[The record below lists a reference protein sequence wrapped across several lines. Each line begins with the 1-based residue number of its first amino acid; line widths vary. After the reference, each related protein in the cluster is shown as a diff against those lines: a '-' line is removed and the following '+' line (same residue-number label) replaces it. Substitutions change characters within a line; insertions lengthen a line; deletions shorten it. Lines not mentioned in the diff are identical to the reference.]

1 MKAVIFGTGD
11 IAQIAAYYFE
21 RDDIAE
27 VVAFTVDEAFIP
39 DPASSRGGPLVAFE
53 DVAGHAPAGS
63 STPSSSRSATRR

>member
-11 IAQIAAYYFE
+11 VTQIAAYYYG

-39 DPASSRGGPLVAFE
+39 DPAEFEGRPVVAFE
-53 DVAGHAPAGS
+53 TLPARTRQM